1 MTGTS
6 FYNLEKVPDGRSGGT
21 TQAETRVYN
30 ERLVV
35 ALVRRHGQLSK
46 SDLARLT
53 SLAPQTITTIVN
65 RAADNQ
71 LLLRREPLRG
81 RLGQPSVP
89 FALNPDA
96 AFSFGLKVDHRS
108 ADVALINF
116 VGDVVAFERVEFD
129 YPTPNE
135 IMTFAKAAIGRML
148 RKQKSILNERIA
160 GLGIASPFH
169 QWNLAED
176 SDAPKGRLAAWSQ
189 IDIRAELDRAFDWPV
204 YLFNDATVCAA
215 GELMFGAGTACADF
229 IYAYVGYFLG
239 GGLVLDHH
247 LFPGRN
253 RLAGALGEFPV
264 HIASKRADRMSPLR
278 LVASLH
284 SLSGKLPDGTGRRL
298 WSSPDDWGDLG
309 GVLIEWIDEVADGL
323 AQATRGAV
331 ALLDVENLVIDGA
344 IPPEVRREIAKATRR
359 KLARALG
366 DRPEPFSVLEGK
378 FGHLGPAIGGAS
390 IPLLVKYSNDK
401 ESLFKD

>member
-6 FYNLEKVPDGRSGGT
+6 FYSLEKIPDGRSGGT

-65 RAADNQ
+65 RAAENQ

-89 FALNPDA
+89 FALNPEA
-96 AFSFGLKVDHRS
+96 AFAFGLKVDHRS
-108 ADVALINF
+108 ADLALVNF
-116 VGDVVAFERVEFD
+116 VGDVVAFERVDFD
-129 YPTPNE
+129 YPTPSE
-135 IMTFAKAAIGRML
+135 IMIFAKAAIGRMR
-148 RKQKSILNERIA
+148 RKHKAIPADRIA

-169 QWNLAED
+169 HWSLAH
-176 SDAPKGRLAAWSQ
+176 DAQVPKGKLDAWNQ
-189 IDIRAELDRAFDWPV
+189 IDIRADLDRAFDFPV
-204 YLFNDATVCAA
+204 YLFSDATVCAA
-215 GELMFGAGTACADF
+215 AELMFGAGTSCADF
-229 IYAYVGYFLG
+229 IYAYVGHSLG

-253 RLAGALGEFPV
+253 RMAAAIGELPVRLSGKRGDQVSALRE
-264 HIASKRADRMSPLR
+264 
-278 LVASLH
+278 VASLQ
-284 SLSGKLPDGTGRRL
+284 SLAGRLKAGDDRV
-298 WSSPDDWGDLG
+298 WSSPEDWGDLG
-309 GVLIEWIDEVADGL
+309 GAVGEWVAEVADSL
-323 AQATRGAV
+323 AQATRSAV
-331 ALLDVENLVIDGA
+331 ALLDVDNIVIDGA
-344 IPPEVRREIAKATRR
+344 IPVDVRKEIAKATRR
-359 KLARALG
+359 NLARTLA

-378 FGHLGPAIGGAS
+378 FGHYAPAIGGAS